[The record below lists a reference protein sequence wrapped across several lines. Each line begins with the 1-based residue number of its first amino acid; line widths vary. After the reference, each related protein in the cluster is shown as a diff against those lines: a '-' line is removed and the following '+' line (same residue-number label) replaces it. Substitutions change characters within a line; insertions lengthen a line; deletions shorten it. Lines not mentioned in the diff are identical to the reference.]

1 MDKNE
6 YSLKLQEIRKLID
19 QENYSGAAEA
29 ADQVDW
35 RKVRNINTLC
45 LISEVYE
52 AVGRYDDSKALL
64 LRAYRRTPVGRSILY
79 RLVEVCVA
87 QKQFDE
93 AIQYYSEFVQ
103 AAPGDTN
110 RFILKYKIYK
120 GRGSS
125 LDEQIDVLK
134 EYLSEEYN
142 EEYAYELA
150 KLYQQA
156 DRMEECI
163 AACDDLVLWFH
174 SGKYV
179 IKALELKKRYA
190 ALTPKQ
196 QEIYDSR
203 FDMEEEEE
211 KPEDNIGNEKQI
223 VSSEDAT
230 LADVIMADEEKRIA
244 REVAE
249 ASAQEEQVPAEENA
263 AKTTV
268 IAAEPAV
275 GETQVFSM
283 QTEEEPAEEPEEAQD
298 EEPAEETPAEEPAG
312 EAPAEEIPAGE
323 PAEEPAQTPAEEPTQ
338 VQTEE
343 PAEEPV
349 EVPAQAEEPGEETPG
364 EEPAEEPPREPVP
377 EKTPGQMKSEIAAS
391 MREVVGKVGRME
403 YTDPDAEAA
412 DELIEASKKDQ
423 EDARNLFRRPSLN
436 IPDLE
441 KKRAAGQLTL
451 DDVLLSMGERGHEV
465 KEAAS
470 RSQAAINRGAGPG
483 GVLSAVDEALLNM
496 GASPVQ
502 EEIKAEEKKT
512 PEPDEERSNEPMTE
526 VILTAEE
533 LAEAFPDEESGAAG
547 ETPET
552 EAQPETGEPAP
563 AESKEIPLPAME
575 DFGEGD
581 YVKQAHLKRKPWDDG
596 TSQPEQSMEEIIN
609 AKTRTLPVEEIARL
623 YHSTPIK
630 QEEYVGPQEPEE
642 EEPVKEEIPAVP
654 EEQAQAPGE
663 QVKEPET
670 AAQAPEEEEQQP
682 KEPVQ
687 EPETQAQAPEE
698 TTAQTA
704 DETDLLAERI
714 EAQLG
719 DGEPKDDQTAE
730 GSGQAQP
737 VSAAQEEGASAQT
750 APAPAPE
757 AKPAKKYLLSPEQQ
771 ELFRGYL
778 DIGNLDA
785 QIYTAIRQ
793 AVAKGTDRTSR
804 TGNVLIFGGH
814 GSGKTT
820 IGMNL
825 AKAIAREKGKQ
836 YVKMARIYA
845 TDLNR
850 KDIAATVAKIAG
862 GILLV
867 EEAGD
872 LDDAVADQLTT
883 AMEFRTDGL
892 IIILEDEQ
900 KYLHDLLMRHPR
912 LTMKFTS
919 EIHIPAFTTREMV
932 DFIKIYADDL
942 DYVLSEEAEIV
953 LAAKIDSRKDQGEE
967 VSVANVIEIT
977 DKALQKAN
985 KASHKVFGGKKRFDK
1000 EGRIIVREKDLD

>member
-203 FDMEEEEE
+203 FDMVEEEE
-211 KPEDNIGNEKQI
+211 KPEDIIGKEKQI
-223 VSSEDAT
+223 VSSEDTT
-230 LADVIMADEEKRIA
+230 LADAIMADTEKSIAQELADVTEEETEEMTADASPEAGAETIVIDADPALQKTQIMPDLSA
-244 REVAE
+244 AAEEAPSEETEKEESGEEAAPEAETAEEPAAE
-249 ASAQEEQVPAEENA
+249 AEAETAET
-263 AKTTV
+263 AK
-268 IAAEPAV
+268 EPAV
-275 GETQVFSM
+275 EA
-283 QTEEEPAEEPEEAQD
+283 EAAEAAEEPAAEAEAAEEAEEPETV
-298 EEPAEETPAEEPAG
+298 EEVTKQ
-312 EAPAEEIPAGE
+312 EAPAE
-323 PAEEPAQTPAEEPTQ
+323 
-338 VQTEE
+338 
-343 PAEEPV
+343 
-349 EVPAQAEEPGEETPG
+349 
-364 EEPAEEPPREPVP
+364 PVP
-377 EKTPGQMKSEIAAS
+377 QKSEGQLKSEIAAS
-391 MREVVGKVGRME
+391 MREVVGNVGRME
-403 YTDPDAEAA
+403 YSDPDAEAA

-465 KEAAS
+465 REAAS
-470 RSQAAINRGAGPG
+470 RSQAAINRGEGAG

-502 EEIKAEEKKT
+502 DLPAESERKQ
-512 PEPDEERSNEPMTE
+512 ESDEERANEPMTE
-526 VILTAEE
+526 VILTPEE
-533 LAEAFPDEESGAAG
+533 LADAFPEEGSRDETAPEEGESTKEEQEPQAV
-547 ETPET
+547 PET
-552 EAQPETGEPAP
+552 SEPKQEMP
-563 AESKEIPLPAME
+563 RME

-581 YVKQAHLKRKPWDDG
+581 YVRQAQLKRKPWEDD
-596 TSQPEQSMEEIIN
+596 SLQQESSMEDIIN
-609 AKTRTLPVEEIARL
+609 AKTRTLPVEEIAKL
-623 YHSTPIK
+623 YHSVPVK
-630 QEEYVGPQEPEE
+630 MMPEE
-642 EEPVKEEIPAVP
+642 EKNPEPDKETEN
-654 EEQAQAPGE
+654 
-663 QVKEPET
+663 
-670 AAQAPEEEEQQP
+670 
-682 KEPVQ
+682 
-687 EPETQAQAPEE
+687 
-698 TTAQTA
+698 
-704 DETDLLAERI
+704 ETDLLAKKI
-714 EAQLG
+714 EAQLEADNG
-719 DGEPKDDQTAE
+719 KTEEEAAAAETEETGAPEENPAGEPQQE
-730 GSGQAQP
+730 
-737 VSAAQEEGASAQT
+737 AAAEGASEKEEAVPEEKEAAADT
-750 APAPAPE
+750 PGEEAAPAQQENAAPPVRE
-757 AKPAKKYLLSPEQQ
+757 AAPPKKNYLLTPQQQ
-771 ELFRGYL
+771 ELFKGYL
-778 DIGNLDA
+778 DVGNLDA

-862 GILLV
+862 GI
-867 EEAGD
+867 GD

-900 KYLHDLLMRHPR
+900 KYLHDLLLRHPR

-919 EIHIPAFTTREMV
+919 EIHIPPFTTEEML
-932 DFIKIYADDL
+932 KCL
-942 DYVLSEEAEIV
+942 C
-953 LAAKIDSRKDQGEE
+953 G
-967 VSVANVIEIT
+967 
-977 DKALQKAN
+977 
-985 KASHKVFGGKKRFDK
+985 
-1000 EGRIIVREKDLD
+1000 

>member
-103 AAPGDTN
+103 AAPSDTN

-283 QTEEEPAEEPEEAQD
+283 QPEEAPAEEPEEGQD
-298 EEPAEETPAEEPAG
+298 EEPAEETPAEEPAQPEEPAGETPAEEPAQPEEPAG
-312 EAPAEEIPAGE
+312 EAPAEEAQAE
-323 PAEEPAQTPAEEPTQ
+323 ETAEETPAEETPAEEP
-338 VQTEE
+338 
-343 PAEEPV
+343 PM
-349 EVPAQAEEPGEETPG
+349 
-364 EEPAEEPPREPVP
+364 EPVP

-563 AESKEIPLPAME
+563 ASSKEIPLPAME

-581 YVKQAHLKRKPWDDG
+581 YVKQAHLKRKPWDDE

-654 EEQAQAPGE
+654 EEQVQAPE
-663 QVKEPET
+663 EAVQQPEENAKEPET
-670 AAQAPEEEEQQP
+670 AAQAPKEEEQQP
-682 KEPVQ
+682 KEPVK

-704 DETDLLAERI
+704 DETDLLAEKI

-719 DGEPKDDQTAE
+719 DGEQKEDQTAE

-757 AKPAKKYLLSPEQQ
+757 AKAAKKYLLSPEQQ
-771 ELFRGYL
+771 ELFKGYL

-900 KYLHDLLMRHPR
+900 KYLHDLLLRHPR

-919 EIHIPAFTTREMV
+919 EIHIPVFTTREMV